1 MIKVRLISYNSQWE
15 LNFLIR

>member
-1 MIKVRLISYNSQWE
+1 MIKVRLVSYNSQWE